1 MRALFNKID
10 ADTDDKIDWDDF
22 SEFMLLRA
30 EGQKQMREESE
41 TQLFVVDGQ
50 DPHPTPHRDFICKIL
65 YSPSARR
72 FVTVSRDSTIAYWS
86 DTLRLQRS
94 FKNVG
99 YVIFQITVD
108 SPLLITQRHR
118 GRYKMDPKKTP
129 PEQQTVKSLM
139 RQRWVQDF
147 ALMEPIY
154 SIAIATDDH
163 EISIYGRKS

>member
-10 ADTDDKIDWDDF
+10 VDTDDRINWDDF

-30 EGQKQMREESE
+30 EGQKQMKEESE

-50 DPHPTPHRDFICKIL
+50 APHPTPHRDFICKIH

-86 DTLRLQRS
+86 ETLRLQRS

-99 YVIFQITVD
+99 YANLSKIPMTCNC
-108 SPLLITQRHR
+108 
-118 GRYKMDPKKTP
+118 
-129 PEQQTVKSLM
+129 
-139 RQRWVQDF
+139 
-147 ALMEPIY
+147 
-154 SIAIATDDH
+154 
-163 EISIYGRKS
+163 